1 MIENFCNE
9 KKEQL
14 AIDRRRF
21 QELKRRERIFD
32 SRIRQIGVNFLVFF
46 FSKKCYRWDNV
57 KFLTYLDW

>member
-9 KKEQL
+9 EKEQL

-32 SRIRQIGVNFLVFF
+32 SRTRQIGVNF
-46 FSKKCYRWDNV
+46 
-57 KFLTYLDW
+57 